1 MAYYFTRP
9 EGPRADVILH
19 TVKREQLFVTVT
31 EKGTLES
38 AKNRDIVCRVRAGNK
53 GYATTINEVI
63 PDGTRVKRGQKL
75 MTLDDSALKDQEDAQ
90 IITVKQAAAA
100 AVKAEKEYQI
110 VKEQTEGAIALA
122 RDTVENTRIELEKY
136 TGTVYDPNRAPY
148 GAVAGATATL
158 IETGLFRQT
167 LDDLNGQIALAQANV
182 EQNRERSDWARR
194 MVKLSYM
201 SPAQAQSEK
210 SRLDSSLEDLRS
222 KLAKRDQLINY
233 DRRQQLTVLRGVFDD
248 AQRKL
253 RQAELEAEAKQA
265 TAKTEWETSMDL
277 LAQQQEKLADIRR
290 QRKECEIY
298 APMDIKD
305 DSMVVYFKPEGNRF
319 GQSSQGLI
327 EQGAQVK
334 EGQKMLRIPNLDE
347 MQVNTKVHEAM
358 VSRIKIGQRAT
369 IKVDALPDRQFVG
382 SVAWKS
388 AVANQTDSWIS
399 DVKLYQTIVRVDGE
413 LGPDGQII
421 PLAGEI
427 LNPDMTAE
435 VTINVDATPHPVL
448 TVPMQSIIGGA
459 EMGATREVFVKNP
472 ASPTGYERRPVV
484 LGLYNEKMVEIRS
497 GLQEGD
503 EVVTNPKVLL
513 TDAKTKTRD
522 AEETGNESK
531 DTEKNTEKS
540 PNPQGVGYPGGG
552 KAGIGG
558 AGPGGGMP
566 GGGAPSGGMPG
577 GSIPGGGMP
586 GGTKGTKT
594 GKSGKAEPPNGAFPG
609 GPPAGKPSA
618 AG

>member
-1 MAYYFTRP
+1 MGLAYYFTRP

-19 TVKREQLFVTVT
+19 TVKREPLFVTVT

-38 AKNRDIVCRVRAGNK
+38 SKNRDIICRVRAGNK

-75 MTLDDSALKDQEDAQ
+75 MILDDSALKDLEDAQ

-136 TGTVYDPNRAPY
+136 TGTVFDPARTPY
-148 GAVAGATATL
+148 GAVAGAHATL

-182 EQNRERSDWARR
+182 EQNRERADWAQR

-222 KLAKRDQLINY
+222 KIAKRDQLINY
-233 DRRQQLTVLRGVFDD
+233 DRRQQLTVLRGAFDD

-358 VSRIKIGQRAT
+358 VSRIKIGQRTT

-413 LGPDGQII
+413 LGPDGQVI
-421 PLAGEI
+421 PLTGEI

-459 EMGATREVFVKNP
+459 EMGATREVFVKSP
-472 ASPTGYERRPVV
+472 SSPTGYERRPVV

-513 TDAKTKTRD
+513 TDPKTKTRD
-522 AEETGNESK
+522 GEENSGDSKENEK
-531 DTEKNTEKS
+531 PAEKS
-540 PNPQGVGYPGGG
+540 GTPPSGGMPGAGSGMPGGG
-552 KAGIGG
+552 V
-558 AGPGGGMP
+558 PGGGMP
-566 GGGAPSGGMPG
+566 GGGM
-577 GSIPGGGMP
+577 PGGGMP
-586 GGTKGTKT
+586 GGPKGAKG
-594 GKSGKAEPPNGAFPG
+594 GKGGKAGPPSGGFPGGGPG
-609 GPPAGKPSA
+609 GPPGGKPNP